1 MTGKSI
7 RLERIINRDTMR
19 TVIVP
24 MDHGVT
30 IGPIRGI
37 ENMRDMV
44 NAVADGGAN
53 AVLGQLGLPLHGH
66 RRHGKDIGLILHL
79 SGSTVWSPDPNAKVL
94 VNTVENAIKFGA
106 DGVSVHVNIGA
117 ANEAEMLKD
126 FGDVAVKCIEWGMPL
141 LAMMYARGTKF
152 KSETDPAGVR
162 HAARIAAELG
172 ADIVKVN
179 YTGSPKTFAT
189 VVAGCP
195 IPVVIAGGEKLTDE
209 RQVFRMIREAL
220 DVGAAGVAVG
230 RNAFGHDSPVAMMRA
245 ICALVHKNASIED
258 VGRLVRR

>member
-1 MTGKSI
+1 MMGKFI
-7 RLERIINRDTMR
+7 RLERIINRDTLR

-24 MDHGVT
+24 MDHGLTV
-30 IGPIRGI
+30 GPIRGI

-53 AVLGQLGLPLHGH
+53 AVLGHLGLPLHGH
-66 RRHGKDIGLILHL
+66 RRRGKDIGLILHL

-106 DGVSVHVNIGA
+106 DAVSVHVNLGA
-117 ANEAEMLKD
+117 SNEAEMLKD
-126 FGDVAVKCIEWGMPL
+126 FGDVAVTCLEWGMPL
-141 LAMMYARGTKF
+141 LAMMYTRGAKF
-152 KSETDPAGVR
+152 KSELDPAGIR

-179 YTGSPKTFAT
+179 YTGSPRTFKP

-195 IPVVIAGGEKLTDE
+195 IPVVIAGGERLDEE

-230 RNAFGHDSPVAMMRA
+230 RNAFGHAAPVRMMRA
-245 ICALVHKNASIED
+245 ICALVHEDASVD
-258 VGRLVRR
+258 QAVRRMRA